1 MTSSSRRTLT
11 ALAAVAPLVTTL
23 ACGGGATPAADP
35 GPAATG
41 TAAPAAVRVDATD
54 AAAAGIETATATTVD
69 RADPLDAAGRVLFDE
84 RRTARLGSLVEGVVH
99 EFNVQPGD
107 SVARGAVVVQ
117 LHSHVVHDAW
127 AGYFKGLAER
137 QRAET
142 ELVYAKTA
150 ESRAAAL
157 VADKALSPQELE
169 RARADVN
176 AATQA
181 VAAVRAEIT
190 RAGQELAHYGIVARP
205 DANPLEHEDVPVATP
220 FAGTVIERLA
230 TEGSAVTPGTPLVVV
245 SDLSRVWVTAEI
257 DEALVGRVVA
267 GRPVTVKAA
276 AYPGE
281 TFPGTL
287 AAIGDVVDPD
297 TRRVTLRI
305 ELANPGRKLKP
316 QMLVTVS
323 VAATTPR
330 SVLVVPARALQTMD
344 GESVVFVRSGAD
356 QFLRRAVT
364 TGATVN
370 GAVEIVRGLSAGDV
384 VATSGAFLL
393 KSALTAPAPEDE

>member
-1 MTSSSRRTLT
+1 MTSSSVRVLATLT
-11 ALAAVAPLVTTL
+11 AIAPLVTTL
-23 ACGGGATPAADP
+23 ACGNDTAPAADP
-35 GPAATG
+35 APATTSA
-41 TAAPAAVRVDATD
+41 AAPSSVRVDATD
-54 AAAAGIETATATTVD
+54 AAAAGIETATATTVE
-69 RADPLDAAGRVLFDE
+69 RADPLDAAGRIVFDE

-99 EFNVQPGD
+99 EINVQPGD

-127 AGYFKGLAER
+127 ALYFKALAER

-142 ELVYAKTA
+142 EQTYAQTS
-150 ESRAAAL
+150 ERRAAAL

-169 RARADVN
+169 RAKADVN

-181 VAAVRAEIT
+181 VAAVKAEIT
-190 RAGQELAHYGIVARP
+190 RAEQELAHYGIVARP
-205 DANPLEHEDVPVATP
+205 DANPLEHEDVPVTTP

-230 TEGSAVTPGTPLVVV
+230 TEGSAVTPGTPLLVV

-257 DEALVGRVVA
+257 DEALIGRVVT
-267 GRPVTVKAA
+267 GRPVTVNAA
-276 AYPGE
+276 AYPGQS
-281 TFPGTL
+281 FPGTL
-287 AAIGDVVDPD
+287 AAIGDVVNPD

-323 VAATTPR
+323 VAATAPR

-370 GAVEIVRGLSAGDV
+370 GAVEIVRGLTAGDV

-393 KSALTAPAPEDE
+393 KSALAAPAPEDE

>member
-1 MTSSSRRTLT
+1 MTSSSRRALT

-23 ACGGGATPAADP
+23 ACGGGAAPAADP
-35 GPAATG
+35 APAAT
-41 TAAPAAVRVDATD
+41 AAPSSVRVDATD
-54 AAAAGIETATATTVD
+54 AAAAGIETATASTVE

-107 SVARGAVVVQ
+107 SVARGAVLVQ

-127 AGYFKGLAER
+127 ASYFKALAER

-142 ELVYAKTA
+142 ELTYAKTS

-190 RAGQELAHYGIVARP
+190 RAEQELAHYGIVARP

-257 DEALVGRVVA
+257 DEALVGRVVT

-281 TFPGTL
+281 TFPGAL

-344 GESVVFVRSGAD
+344 GESVVFVRTGAD
-356 QFLRRAVT
+356 QFMRRAVT

-393 KSALTAPAPEDE
+393 KSALAAPAPEGD